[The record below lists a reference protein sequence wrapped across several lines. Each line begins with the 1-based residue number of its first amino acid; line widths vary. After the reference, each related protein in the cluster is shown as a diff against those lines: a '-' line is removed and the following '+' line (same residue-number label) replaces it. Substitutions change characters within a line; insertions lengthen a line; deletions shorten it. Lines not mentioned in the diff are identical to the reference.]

1 MGVSSHFLLFV
12 FIWIKISRHWVGK
25 YFWQIFFIL
34 HLLPL
39 PRLLPPPPLLPRHLK
54 IRMLVKKTQIFFYK
68 VTCDRCF
75 LLDHWNLLSLKIFKN
90 KYFFNIFLI
99 NDIFQIYITSIFKS
113 LLVKEKSS
121 GNICWV
127 CHSRELSSYTTAACP
142 HGGQTRLV
150 GFY

>member
-1 MGVSSHFLLFV
+1 MLHYFYNRLEKFFTTKMMVGCFFSLFV
-12 FIWIKISRHWVGK
+12 VCVHLNKNQQTLSWKI
-25 YFWQIFFIL
+25 FLTNIFFIL

-54 IRMLVKKTQIFFYK
+54 IRMLVKKTQFFFYK

-121 GNICWV
+121 GNIC
-127 CHSRELSSYTTAACP
+127 
-142 HGGQTRLV
+142 
-150 GFY
+150 